1 MIPKIPAALGLA
13 AAIAIAGCFPN
24 KKADIRQATPN
35 GDVTQASYTTESNAN
50 SGRLIAPKRCG
61 LSFAN
66 LSRPAKDP
74 AINEI
79 LWQSADEQVV
89 PAEMIR
95 TLQANGL
102 RVGVIS
108 GSLPVEIE
116 KVLNPPPPGQKVDTV
131 QIDLPEG
138 DSTNVALSSAVE
150 PVTLLLNREG
160 KTFGKDYQD
169 AKGFLR
175 ITATHDGAGGVK
187 LKIVP
192 LIQHGPRKKG
202 FTAAPTGPFSP
213 QEFIM
218 KDGQAEEPF
227 RDISATVALKPGQVL
242 AIGGRPEAGLSLGG
256 FLFTQAESTND
267 KVEQRVVLLWA
278 QPTAAIAA
286 ENPSGRPFFRRGDRA
301 KGKKAADRPKNLLE
315 EARAGLVKQTQKD
328 GETAQTK
335 VKPASNP

>member
-1 MIPKIPAALGLA
+1 MIPKIPAVLGLVGA
-13 AAIAIAGCFPN
+13 VAVVGCLPN
-24 KKADIRQATPN
+24 KKADIRQ
-35 GDVTQASYTTESNAN
+35 DDKVTQASYISTADPNPNA
-50 SGRLIAPKRCG
+50 GRIIAPKRCG

-79 LWQSADEQVV
+79 LWQAADEQVV
-89 PAEMIR
+89 PAETIR
-95 TLQANGL
+95 TLAANGL
-102 RVGVIS
+102 RVGVMT

-138 DSTNVALSSAVE
+138 DSTNVALCTATE

-192 LIQHGPRKKG
+192 LIQHGPIKKG
-202 FTAAPTGPFSP
+202 YAAAPTGPFQP

-227 RDISATVALKPGQVL
+227 RELTATVSLRPGQIL
-242 AIGGRPEAGLSLGG
+242 AIGGRADAGLSLGG
-256 FLFTQAESTND
+256 FLFTQAEPAND

-278 QPTAAIAA
+278 QPAAAIPAD
-286 ENPSGRPFFRRGDRA
+286 EPPGRSFFRRGDKA
-301 KGKKAADRPKNLLE
+301 KKTDAKAADNSRAMLE
-315 EARAGLVKQTQKD
+315 QMQANMIQKVQQD
-328 GETAQTK
+328 SQAQQAKATK
-335 VKPASNP
+335 P